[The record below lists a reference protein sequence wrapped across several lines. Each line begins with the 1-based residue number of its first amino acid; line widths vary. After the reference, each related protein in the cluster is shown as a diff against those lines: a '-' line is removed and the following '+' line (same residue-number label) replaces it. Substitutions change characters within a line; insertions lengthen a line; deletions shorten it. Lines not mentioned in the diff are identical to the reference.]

1 MRIEKHIYSQ
11 PDCFKP
17 CFNSRE
23 EDFFAEKENPQQ
35 IPNLLLRKIPLL
47 ETVLNLRNENLT
59 ARILNKTHF
68 DFDLVQRSLDNVD
81 NETVPEFKKYDK
93 VVLKM
98 EIAMNLTMRSLIVMS
113 VFDDPDSC
121 WLLLKDLQTDKY
133 CEVES
138 EKVLRKEMTENERE
152 VEDQINI
159 EKLREEIWIGTRE
172 ILRKI
177 VKDTT
182 DDSDVSKVMN
192 IDSFKVPYCV

>member
-17 CFNSRE
+17 CFTSRE

-81 NETVPEFKKYDK
+81 NETEPEFKKYDK
-93 VVLKM
+93 VGLLFVCLLINTTLKLIIM
-98 EIAMNLTMRSLIVMS
+98 GLPGEWKDHESFEERDMNV
-113 VFDDPDSC
+113 
-121 WLLLKDLQTDKY
+121 
-133 CEVES
+133 VE
-138 EKVLRKEMTENERE
+138 
-152 VEDQINI
+152 
-159 EKLREEIWIGTRE
+159 
-172 ILRKI
+172 
-177 VKDTT
+177 
-182 DDSDVSKVMN
+182 
-192 IDSFKVPYCV
+192 

>member
-1 MRIEKHIYSQ
+1 M
-11 PDCFKP
+11 
-17 CFNSRE
+17 
-23 EDFFAEKENPQQ
+23 
-35 IPNLLLRKIPLL
+35 
-47 ETVLNLRNENLT
+47 
-59 ARILNKTHF
+59 NKTHF

-81 NETVPEFKKYDK
+81 NETVPEFKKSDK

-98 EIAMNLTMRSLIVMS
+98 EIAMNLTLRSLIVMS